1 MKVSPEGFEC
11 SKCGQCCT
19 GFGDDFGVFVFDFEV
34 AEIARTLQL
43 SSETFIDTYL
53 TPYQLLEKPKR
64 VQIYQLKHIEGNCVF
79 LKNKLCGIHSVKPAQ
94 CQRGPFGFFWDGNK
108 RYSCMTGDISN
119 GWSSSQL
126 DKDFIATNFS
136 KEEQQMAGGP
146 ASNIFSSIQ
155 SLLSDFTVS
164 FVVIDNQQVSAEQ
177 SFLLSGNESKQST
190 NDPVKEATCSEG
202 N

>member
-43 SSETFIDTYL
+43 SSETFIDYYL

-64 VQIYQLKHIEGNCVF
+64 VQIYLLKHIEGNCVF
-79 LKNKLCGIHSVKPAQ
+79 LKNNLCGIHSVKPAQ

-126 DKDFIATNFS
+126 DKDFIASNFF
-136 KEEQQMAGGP
+136 KEEQQMAAGP
-146 ASNIFSSIQ
+146 ASNIFSSIKL
-155 SLLSDFTVS
+155 LLSDFTVS
-164 FVVIDNQQVSAEQ
+164 SVGSDTQQVPEDRSL
-177 SFLLSGNESKQST
+177 LLSRNGSIHST